1 MQVSV
6 LTKLEVI
13 YGDFLLNAISNEL
26 RQSA

>member
-6 LTKLEVI
+6 LTKLEEI
-13 YGDFLLNAISNEL
+13 YADFLLNAISNEL